1 MQRAISD
8 LTLEL
13 SRSCDG
19 AAVTVKR
26 GDTHRRL
33 RIRLTQA
40 GRPYPVDA
48 GCSAVFTAVK
58 PDGSHLFNACTV
70 TDGAIYYDLTP
81 QTTALPGELACEIR
95 LYGENEALLTSAAFL
110 LTVADTVYRDGDES
124 VASSGEA
131 TELTRL
137 INEADRKI
145 SELEAVLANEVN
157 HAIIDDSTL
166 GTDAWSSKNIVDKLC
181 PDFSQRGAVV
191 GCAPVEGYPLE
202 VVSTLEPR
210 DSHQNITLYHCGKNL
225 FNVDRTYVSVNNGR
239 ATVENGVLTV
249 YGQMVNSGRMPIKPN
264 TKYTVSFK
272 STRTGTRGGG
282 VYGVVYNASNESTI
296 VINNLANTTNVT
308 YTFTTPAD
316 AVELNLS
323 FYGSNDNTDSA
334 NYSVFSEIQLEV
346 GNTATAYAPYKGQVF
361 TADLTNAP
369 LLIAGASY
377 NWNTGLLYT
386 GESEYWHDPATGN
399 FYEVAETDAVIHRK
413 ITAFSGENIFFSDC
427 GDTEVKGKADPVK
440 IIEKLTNAILAQGG
454 TV

>member
-110 LTVADTVYRDGDES
+110 LTVADTVYQDGDES

-157 HAIIDDSTL
+157 HAIIDDSAL

-181 PDFSQRGAVV
+181 PSFTESDSAVA
-191 GCAPVEGYPLE
+191 CEPVEGYPLE
-202 VVSTLEPR
+202 VVSALAPKAD
-210 DSHQNITLYHCGKNL
+210 DSYHGVITLTQCGKN
-225 FNVDRTYVSVNNGR
+225 FYDKTKYPFSPKNWINQNTGDVVGGNNGYSC
-239 ATVENGVLTV
+239 TVDYIPISHLRGKTITLNHTPGGSSPGMAFYDVNKTYISGKKGTAVVVPDTAVYMRFTV
-249 YGQMVNSGRMPIKPN
+249 NDAY
-264 TKYTVSFK
+264 
-272 STRTGTRGGG
+272 
-282 VYGVVYNASNESTI
+282 
-296 VINNLANTTNVT
+296 
-308 YTFTTPAD
+308 AD
-316 AVELNLS
+316 GEDVQWEI
-323 FYGSNDNTDSA
+323 GS
-334 NYSVFSEIQLEV
+334 V
-346 GNTATAYAPYKGQVF
+346 ATAYEPYKGQTF
-361 TADLTNAP
+361 TADLSEVGVAE
-369 LLIAGASY
+369 GGY
-377 NWNTGLLYT
+377 NWNTGVLIN
-386 GESEYWHDPATGN
+386 D
-399 FYEVAETDAVIHRK
+399 
-413 ITAFSGENIFFSDC
+413 SGEMWQHNLSNNTFTNIDTEDYNPLIVRSVPALPGTNTLYSDC
-427 GDTEVKGKADPVK
+427 GDTEVSGKADPVK